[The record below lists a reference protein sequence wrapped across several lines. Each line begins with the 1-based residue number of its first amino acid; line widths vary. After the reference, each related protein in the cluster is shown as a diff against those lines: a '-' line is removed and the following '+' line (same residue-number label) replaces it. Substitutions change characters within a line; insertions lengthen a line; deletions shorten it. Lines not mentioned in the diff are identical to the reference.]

1 MKTSSLSYHY
11 LKQNPANLKV
21 LIIEDEP
28 RAASQLQ
35 SMLTKCN
42 FEYDLLDIIDSIEDS
57 VTWFQNHAAP
67 DLVFLDIQLAD
78 GLSFEIFQ
86 KVQIDAPIIFTTAF
100 DQYAIQAF
108 KVNSIDYLLKPIQE
122 DKLNAALEKFEKTS
136 AKKSIDPALL
146 TQLISSMENKKQRVS
161 ILVKQGSG
169 LVQLKVSEL
178 LYAYSEDGIT
188 FGVTSDKRYMID
200 ETMDQLLASLDPD
213 TFFRINRGQLVSRG
227 SINKIEPYFNHRV
240 KLEISNPKDQEF
252 IVSRPKTKEF
262 KDWLNS

>member
-1 MKTSSLSYHY
+1 M
-11 LKQNPANLKV
+11 KV

-28 RAASQLQ
+28 RAARQLE
-35 SMLTKCN
+35 SMLAKCN
-42 FEYDLLDIIDSIEDS
+42 FEYTLLDIIDSVEDA
-57 VTWFQNHAAP
+57 VAWFQNHAAP
-67 DLVFLDIQLAD
+67 DLVFLDVQLAD

-86 KVQIDAPIIFTTAF
+86 QVQVDAPIIFTTAF

-122 DKLNAALEKFEKTS
+122 DALNTALEKFEKTS
-136 AKKSIDPALL
+136 SKKSFDPALL
-146 TQLISSMENKKQRVS
+146 SQLISSIESKKHRVS

-178 LYAYSEDGIT
+178 LYIYSDDGIT

-200 ETMDQLLASLDPD
+200 ETMDHIYASLDPT
-213 TFFRINRGQLVSRG
+213 TFFRINRGQVVSRS
-227 SINKIEPYFNHRV
+227 SITKIEPYFNHRV
-240 KLEISNPKDQEF
+240 KLEMVNPKDQEF

-262 KDWLNS
+262 KEWLNS